1 MSRCMRVY
9 HFDMQQNYVNN
20 LITLTCQS
28 DMLTYYLF
36 MLTGKVC
43 NINIFKLHVNTL
55 MLHFDIYIY
64 VTYLHNQLS
73 SRGRNM
79 SP

>member
-1 MSRCMRVY
+1 MSTCMRVY

-28 DMLTYYLF
+28 DMLTCTLFMLTYYLF

-43 NINIFKLHVNTL
+43 NIYIFKLHVNTL

-64 VTYLHNQLS
+64 ATYFT
-73 SRGRNM
+73 
-79 SP
+79 